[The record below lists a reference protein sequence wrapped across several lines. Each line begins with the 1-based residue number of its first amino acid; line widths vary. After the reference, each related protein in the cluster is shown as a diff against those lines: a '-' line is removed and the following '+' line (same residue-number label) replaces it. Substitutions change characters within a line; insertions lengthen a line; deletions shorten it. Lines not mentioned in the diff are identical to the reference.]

1 MPTIM
6 HLQFSSDGYVKNG
19 GGDLDVETDGNES

>member
-6 HLQFSSDGYVKNG
+6 HLQFSSDGYVKNWG
-19 GGDLDVETDGNES
+19 VLDVETDGNES